1 MLVNN
6 AGFSTVGDVHANP
19 DRQIG
24 MIRVNVEAL
33 VALTTAFLPGMA
45 ERGRGAV
52 INVASVAAFQPI
64 PVQTVYAATKAF
76 VLQLQRGRSP
86 RS

>member
-1 MLVNN
+1 MV
-6 AGFSTVGDVHANP
+6 
-19 DRQIG
+19 
-24 MIRVNVEAL
+24 
-33 VALTTAFLPGMA
+33 

-76 VLQLQRGRSP
+76 VRSFTEGISAELRGP
-86 RS
+86 A